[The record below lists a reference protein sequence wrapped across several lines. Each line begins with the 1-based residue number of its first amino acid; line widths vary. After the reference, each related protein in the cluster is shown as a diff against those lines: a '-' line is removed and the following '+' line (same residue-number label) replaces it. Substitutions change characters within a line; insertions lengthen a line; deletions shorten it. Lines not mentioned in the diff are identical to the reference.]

1 MRARAFLSCL
11 VMVATLAT
19 LFSWSARASDE
30 AWAQFARGELVLL
43 LRHALAPGNGDPA
56 NFELRDCSTQRNLN
70 DTGRDDSR
78 AIGREL
84 TRRGVAEAR
93 IWSSQWCRC
102 LETARLLGLGEVAEL
117 PGLNS
122 FYEQTELREP
132 NLAAM
137 REFFLNLKPGQP
149 PVILVTHFVTVSA
162 LTGVGV
168 GSGEGVLARVG
179 ADGSLTTELVV
190 TFE

>member
-1 MRARAFLSCL
+1 MRARTFVSCL
-11 VMVATLAT
+11 VVVAALAM
-19 LFSWSARASDE
+19 LFSSSARASDE
-30 AWAQFARGELVLL
+30 AWEQFARGELVLL

-84 TRRGVAEAR
+84 ARRGVTEAR

-122 FYEQTELREP
+122 FYEQTERREP

-137 REFFLNLKPGQP
+137 RDFLRNLTPGQP

-179 ADGSLTTELVV
+179 ADGSLTSELVV